1 MRFLVTLVVLL
12 LVSPATVLPA
22 AADDN
27 ARLTSPVGL
36 WEPLDSSGKP
46 LGLIRIY
53 EVKGL
58 YNGRIEPRSATE
70 DRSARCTRCTD
81 DRRDKPI
88 IGLELLRHLRPE
100 NGKYVGG
107 AILDPDTGHVWSC
120 EFWLIGDGHQAIMR
134 GYLLF
139 PLFGRSL
146 TWQRVAS
153 APSAPPP
160 PSSAPSPSS
169 Q

>member
-1 MRFLVTLVVLL
+1 MRFLTTLVVLL
-12 LVSPATVLPA
+12 LVSSASAPA
-22 AADDN
+22 AAAAD
-27 ARLTSPVGL
+27 ARLASPVGL

-58 YNGRIEPRSATE
+58 YNGRIEPMSATE
-70 DRSARCTRCTD
+70 DHSARCTRCTD
-81 DRRDKPI
+81 DRHDKPI

-120 EFWLIGDGHQAIMR
+120 ELWLINGGHQLIMR

-139 PLFGRSL
+139 PFLGRSL
-146 TWQRVAS
+146 TWQRVG
-153 APSAPPP
+153 
-160 PSSAPSPSS
+160 
-169 Q
+169 